1 VMAGF
6 GLVRVLWAP
15 AWPKMLP
22 GSENLTPETRTA
34 IGVLQARPRQI
45 DNALAEDQ
53 GRMESNTLLGAATPP
68 GDTPLVVLAWARCAT
83 VTTARPGRE

>member
-1 VMAGF
+1 MMARF
-6 GLVRVLWAP
+6 GLVRVLRAP

-53 GRMESNTLLGAATPP
+53 GRMETNTLLRAATPP

-83 VTTARPGRE
+83 VTTARLGRE